1 MAVLWQDEKLDLE
14 SIVGLFERER
24 KAWLEMADSV
34 ERLKPSLVSGGVAA
48 QASANVHDC
57 RARAEAL
64 KRLIARLC
72 DQYQLPKVD
81 FGKE

>member
-1 MAVLWQDEKLDLE
+1 MAILWQDEKLDFE

-48 QASANVHDC
+48 QATASIHDC

-64 KRLIARLC
+64 KRLIVRLC
-72 DQYQLPKVD
+72 DQYRLPRVD
-81 FGKE
+81 FGRE